1 MVLSTLNMRK
11 FLQIILLGLTSVS
24 SSIALAIDCPDI
36 ETQLK
41 VEVQS
46 DDIVK
51 ICNDQYI
58 QYFSKEWKIPVAV
71 VEKLE
76 ESDFK
81 QNKAHRT
88 NDFRFDSR
96 LSYKDQL
103 NPKQYAK
110 SGYDKGHLAAQS
122 DTSDYD
128 TVSQQYLMTNIVP
141 QDPVLNR
148 TTWKNMETFA
158 KDLRK
163 SNYHAKYVISGIVF
177 DNCEIHKTKNGMNI
191 PDKMFKIIAHDRIST
206 VFFIDNIK
214 PEQNKI
220 FNYESN
226 LGIVNS
232 QLCKVKIKFNPE

>member
-11 FLQIILLGLTSVS
+11 FLQIILLGLTSAS
-24 SSIALAIDCPDI
+24 PSISKAVECPDI

-163 SNYHAKYVISGIVF
+163 SNYHAKYVISGIIF
-177 DNCEIHKTKNGMNI
+177 DNCEI
-191 PDKMFKIIAHDRIST
+191 
-206 VFFIDNIK
+206 
-214 PEQNKI
+214 QNKKR
-220 FNYESN
+220 NEYS
-226 LGIVNS
+226 
-232 QLCKVKIKFNPE
+232 